1 MNTCTGT
8 TRSGQ
13 PCRMTPR
20 RGVPYCIN
28 HEPGANTSAI
38 ASRAGSARRGPSAH
52 LMEAVLSLTDR
63 ASIQAVL
70 DAVVRLTLSGRI
82 SEDRARIV
90 LRACTIATHNFD
102 PTGDTLAGPTAQ
114 QHDWFPYFN
123 RVQALLATIDP
134 LIDEAAQAEEDT
146 EPGE

>member
-8 TRSGQ
+8 TRRGQ

-20 RGVPYCIN
+20 RGVDYCIN
-28 HEPGANTSAI
+28 HEPGANTSAS
-38 ASRAGSARRGPSAH
+38 ASRAGSARRGPSQH

-63 ASIQAVL
+63 ACIQAVL

-102 PTGDTLAGPTAQ
+102 PSADTLAGPTAQ
-114 QHDWFPYFN
+114 QHDWFPYFD
-123 RVQALLATIDP
+123 RVHALLKTIDP
-134 LIDEAAQAEEDT
+134 LLDEGVQTNDEVELR
-146 EPGE
+146 E